1 MELSTTTSGIVT
13 ITLGEKFDFSHV
25 SEFRSTYEQL
35 DKSEVTKVVINF
47 SKTRYM
53 DSSALGMLLN
63 LHNSLGGNGVNIHLT
78 QTNEKIK
85 KILTISRFDTKFTI
99 E

>member
-13 ITLGEKFDFSHV
+13 ITLGEKFDFSHA
-25 SEFRSTYEQL
+25 SEFRSIYEQL
-35 DKSEVTKVVINF
+35 DKSEVTKVIISF

-63 LHNSLGGNGVNIHLT
+63 LHNAL
-78 QTNEKIK
+78 
-85 KILTISRFDTKFTI
+85 
-99 E
+99 